1 MNPEKSIPHLGKQL
15 EDPRQAIKELS
26 RSIFEQVKNI
36 TKETSEKIILYTIA
50 LMKEQFHIEDEERAL
65 CYLLK
70 NTSEA
75 FGEEN
80 DLYCL

>member
-1 MNPEKSIPHLGKQL
+1 MAPEKTIPHVGKQL
-15 EDPRQAIKELS
+15 EDPRKAIKELS
-26 RSIFEQVKNI
+26 RNIFEKVKNI
-36 TKETSEKIILYTIA
+36 PKEKLETLVLYTIA
-50 LMKEQFHIEDEERAL
+50 LMKEQFHIDDEEKAL

-80 DLYCL
+80 DIVC